1 MKLVSLFFVAV
12 AAPLVVVN
20 AGEAGGVSVI
30 VIVGGSLVIVL
41 LLGFERSKISSV
53 TNHVDTPVIFSCA
66 LSRKEKPMC
75 LRAVPLIS

>member
-12 AAPLVVVN
+12 AAPLVVVH

-41 LLGFERSKISSV
+41 LLGFERSKMSV
-53 TNHVDTPVIFSCA
+53 TNHVDTPVEFSCA